1 MSIKTLTFGSVVLT
15 MALGP
20 ASCKREETASP
31 AADSAPVQDANPAA
45 DNPPAD
51 VPPVDVA
58 GDGAKPGETPP
69 VEKTDAPV
77 ADAGTKT
84 DAAPAEA
91 APAGDP
97 VAAAPGLPAA
107 LHTKVDQ
114 SCGRDP
120 GVGTAAVPFSL
131 KSPEGKDVSLAS
143 LRGKVVLL
151 NFWGTWCKPCL
162 KELPEFD
169 RLVRHYKKHGAVLVA
184 VATDTEP
191 DKVLEFARSA
201 KLAAKLALGGEDLA
215 KKYDSPNF
223 PFSFVIDDK
232 GTIRGSYR
240 GFRQECLGRLEQDL
254 RTSLEQR
261 KR

>member
-1 MSIKTLTFGSVVLT
+1 MFKKTLTISPVVLAMAFGS
-15 MALGP
+15 
-20 ASCKREETASP
+20 ASCKREETATP
-31 AADSAPVQDANPAA
+31 ETTAVKDDNPAA
-45 DNPPAD
+45 DAAPAD
-51 VPPVDVA
+51 VPPVDDP
-58 GDGAKPGETPP
+58 GDGAKPGEVVAPP
-69 VEKTDAPV
+69 AGEPDGQVATGPTTDAPP
-77 ADAGTKT
+77 ADAT
-84 DAAPAEA
+84 PA
-91 APAGDP
+91 DP
-97 VAAAPGLPAA
+97 TAAAPEALPAV
-107 LHTKVDQ
+107 LHSKVDP

-131 KSPEGKDVSLAS
+131 KSPDGKDISLAS
-143 LRGKVVLL
+143 FRGKVVLL

-169 RLVRHYKKHGAVLVA
+169 RLIRHYRKHGAVLVA

-191 DKVLEFARSA
+191 EKVLEFAKSA
-201 KLAAKLALGGEDLA
+201 KLSAKLALGGEDLA

-254 RTSLEQR
+254 RTSLEQK

>member
-1 MSIKTLTFGSVVLT
+1 MFNRTLLLSAVCLAMS
-15 MALGP
+15 LG
-20 ASCKREETASP
+20 ACKREDTAAPETTAVK
-31 AADSAPVQDANPAA
+31 DDNPAEDA
-45 DNPPAD
+45 PPAD
-51 VPPVDVA
+51 VPPVDDP
-58 GDGAKPGETPP
+58 GDGAKPGEVVQNDGQVATAPTDTPAEP
-69 VEKTDAPV
+69 VDATPVDPKAAPV
-77 ADAGTKT
+77 A
-84 DAAPAEA
+84 
-91 APAGDP
+91 
-97 VAAAPGLPAA
+97 LPAA
-107 LHTKVDQ
+107 LHSKVDA

-120 GVGTAAVPFSL
+120 GVGKPAEPFNL
-131 KSPEGKDVSLAS
+131 KSPDGKDISLAS
-143 LRGKVVLL
+143 FRGKVVLL

-191 DKVLEFARSA
+191 DKVLEFARSS
-201 KLAAKLALGGEDLA
+201 KLSAKLALGGEDLA

-240 GFRQECLGRLEQDL
+240 GFRQECLGKLEADL
-254 RTSLEQR
+254 RSSLEQK

>member
-1 MSIKTLTFGSVVLT
+1 MSHKTLILSSVVAA
-15 MALGP
+15 MSLGTS
-20 ASCKREETASP
+20 ACKREETA
-31 AADSAPVQDANPAA
+31 APETTAVKDDNPAA
-45 DNPPAD
+45 DAPPAD
-51 VPPVDVA
+51 VPPVDDP
-58 GDGAKPGETPP
+58 GDGAKPGEVALPKSDGQVATGPTDTPAEQP
-69 VEKTDAPV
+69 
-77 ADAGTKT
+77 ADATPADPK
-84 DAAPAEA
+84 AASA
-91 APAGDP
+91 
-97 VAAAPGLPAA
+97 GLPAA
-107 LHTKVDQ
+107 LHSKVDA

-120 GVGTAAVPFSL
+120 GVGTAAVPFTL
-131 KSPEGKDVSLAS
+131 KAPDGKDISLAS
-143 LRGKVVLL
+143 FRGKVVLL

-169 RLVRHYKKHGAVLVA
+169 RLIRHYKKNGAVLVA

-201 KLAAKLALGGEDLA
+201 KLSAKLALGGEDLA

-240 GFRQECLGRLEQDL
+240 GFRQECLGKLEADL
-254 RTSLEQR
+254 RASLEQK